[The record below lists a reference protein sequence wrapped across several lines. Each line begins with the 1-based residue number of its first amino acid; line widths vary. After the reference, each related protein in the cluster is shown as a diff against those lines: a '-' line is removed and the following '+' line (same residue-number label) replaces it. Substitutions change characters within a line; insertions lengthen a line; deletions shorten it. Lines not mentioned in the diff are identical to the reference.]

1 MEGLS
6 VADANLVVYLHPSKS
21 RNVSQATLRELASW
35 LFKFNETFG
44 GVLLAYDVH
53 ILDKK
58 AEILSGVHPYFAL
71 KLKANL
77 LLFSPKPDMIIEGKV
92 VKLCQESIHVIVLG
106 FSSAIIT
113 AENIRGE
120 FKYKYK
126 DDGEELFGSKSHKRH
141 VIKVGTM
148 IRFLVK
154 SFDDEI
160 LHITGSLMPAHTGSI
175 RWLDRNLEE
184 ISEID
189 RSATKSR
196 DRESQGDKT
205 VDEGAT
211 PLSYNRDILFSGSGK
226 VSCFWLISLVRSAF
240 LRSLLTFEIFPYYS
254 SLGGSTKIEI
264 FKFPSSDTKIAEK
277 WNENA
282 APCFVMVGFL

>member
-21 RNVSQATLRELASW
+21 RNVSQAILRELGSW
-35 LFKFNETFG
+35 LFKFNETFDG
-44 GVLLAYDVH
+44 ILLAYDVN

-58 AEILSGVHPYFAL
+58 AEILSGVHPYFAAQ
-71 KLKANL
+71 LKANL
-77 LLFSPKPDMIIEGKV
+77 LLFSPKPDMLIEGKIM
-92 VKLCQESIHVIVLG
+92 KLCQESIHVIVLG

-120 FKYKYK
+120 LKYRSK
-126 DDGEELFGSKSHKRH
+126 DEEELFASKSHKKH

-184 ISEID
+184 ISEFD

-196 DRESQGDKT
+196 DRESLGDKT

-211 PLSYNRDILFSGSGK
+211 PLSYNNHIKKSKKLSGECCNLQLKVHVDESIL
-226 VSCFWLISLVRSAF
+226 LLVDYLVPKCRQR
-240 LRSLLTFEIFPYYS
+240 LQRN
-254 SLGGSTKIEI
+254 G
-264 FKFPSSDTKIAEK
+264 
-277 WNENA
+277 
-282 APCFVMVGFL
+282 